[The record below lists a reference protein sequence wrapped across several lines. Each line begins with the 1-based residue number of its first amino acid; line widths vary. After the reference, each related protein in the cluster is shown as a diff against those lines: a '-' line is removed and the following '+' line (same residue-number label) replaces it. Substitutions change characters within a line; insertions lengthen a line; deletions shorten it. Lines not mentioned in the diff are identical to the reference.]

1 MTIDHE
7 ATEGD
12 GGKSVQS
19 QPSNRYSEATL
30 SVSVEAELDA
40 LGVWHVDV
48 YVNGEGVGG
57 GPALGGLEQRGLI
70 GRDYTSQNYG
80 PGKHGY
86 YVTEEGREVCE
97 ALFGGDDV

>member
-1 MTIDHE
+1 MTE
-7 ATEGD
+7 ATMKALTGL
-12 GGKSVQS
+12 Q
-19 QPSNRYSEATL
+19 QT
-30 SVSVEAELDA
+30 A
-40 LGVWHVDV
+40 LGCIMDCGPCSAEEISRNWNIHHL
-48 YVNGEGVGG
+48 

>member
-57 GPALGGLEQRGLI
+57 GTTPEYPLDLANDVLYGDKNDWLNGDHGALGNLLRV
-70 GRDYTSQNYG
+70 RAA
-80 PGKHGY
+80 
-86 YVTEEGREVCE
+86 E
-97 ALFGGDDV
+97 AMSE